1 MQVKC
6 TSCGA
11 SQNISQAHNCDF
23 CGNLIELESAK
34 SNYQKAMQSE
44 NGNLMAM
51 AETAIEATNWE
62 EALQFFN
69 QVLTKDITNSDAWL
83 GKGIA
88 IVYTSKI
95 GDLKINEAI
104 AYWKNALKHAPNQ
117 DAMSK
122 RVAKEINDVVNKFYP
137 SLENHFIQ
145 FKDLDNS
152 YSELVDKFVVLEKA
166 IDYATQLDSNIK
178 YYETGFALCSRVVQI
193 PKQYALADEG
203 AAWAQGIIGAVQNN
217 KYKTQ
222 DAVQARQK
230 AVARKQEINR
240 AALIINELE
249 QKYQNAIK
257 NIDPNYSPKVQNPSK
272 VDTNSPTNKL
282 IISTYNESIKSKS
295 SYWARTHTINAIKNQ
310 LGLSQNQAKKI
321 VEKVLVDNNILDAD
335 EMNKQDNY
343 AIFVIFAIIG
353 IAYILSYILSK
364 IL

>member
-11 SQNISQAHNCDF
+11 QQNISEAKNCDF
-23 CGNLIELESAK
+23 CGNLIELESATN
-34 SNYQKAMQSE
+34 NYKTALSGE
-44 NGNLMAM
+44 SGNLMSM

-69 QVLTKDITNSDAWL
+69 QVLTKDISNSDAWL

-95 GDLKINEAI
+95 GDIKINEAI
-104 AYWKNALKHAPNQ
+104 AYWKNALKHAVNEK
-117 DAMSK
+117 AMGK
-122 RVAKEINDVVNKFYP
+122 RVAKEINEVVNKFYP

-152 YSELVDKFVVLEKA
+152 YGELVDKFVVLEKA

-178 YYETGFALCSRVVQI
+178 YYETGFALCSRVIQI

-230 AVARKQEINR
+230 AVAREQEINR

-249 QKYQNAIK
+249 EKYQAAIK
-257 NIDPNYSPKVQNPSK
+257 NIDPNYSPKVHNPSK
-272 VDTNSPTNKL
+272 VDNNGPTNKL
-282 IISTYNESIKSKS
+282 IISTFNDLIKRKS
-295 SYWARTHTINAIKNQ
+295 SYWARTKTIGEINKQ
-310 LGLSQNQAKKI
+310 LGLKQAEAKKL
-321 VEKVLVDNNILDAD
+321 VDKVLIDNNLLDAD
-335 EMNKQDNY
+335 EIKKQDRNVVIFIV
-343 AIFVIFAIIG
+343 AIFVILYIIG
-353 IAYILSYILSK
+353 SLNK
-364 IL
+364 

>member
-11 SQNISQAHNCDF
+11 QQNISEAQNCNY
-23 CGNLIELESAK
+23 CGSLIELESATN
-34 SNYQKAMQSE
+34 NYKTALSGE
-44 NGNLMAM
+44 SGNLMSM

-69 QVLTKDITNSDAWL
+69 QVLTKDISNSDAWL

-95 GDLKINEAI
+95 GDIKINEAI
-104 AYWKNALKHAPNQ
+104 AYWKNALKHAVNEE
-117 DAMSK
+117 AMGK
-122 RVAKEINDVVNKFYP
+122 RVAKEINEVVNKFYP

-152 YSELVDKFVVLEKA
+152 YGELVDKFVVLEKA

-178 YYETGFALCSRVVQI
+178 YYETGFALCSRVIQI

-249 QKYQNAIK
+249 EKYQVAIK
-257 NIDPNYSPKVQNPSK
+257 NIDPNYSPKVHNPSK
-272 VDTNSPTNKL
+272 VDNNGPTNKL
-282 IISTYNESIKSKS
+282 IISTFNDLIKRKS
-295 SYWARTHTINAIKNQ
+295 SYWARTQTIGEIKKQ
-310 LGLSQNQAKKI
+310 LGLKQAEAKKL
-321 VEKVLVDNNILDAD
+321 VDKVLIDNNLLDAD
-335 EMNKQDNY
+335 EIKKQDRNVVIFIV
-343 AIFVIFAIIG
+343 AIFVILYIIG
-353 IAYILSYILSK
+353 SLNK
-364 IL
+364 

>member
-1 MQVKC
+1 
-6 TSCGA
+6 
-11 SQNISQAHNCDF
+11 
-23 CGNLIELESAK
+23 
-34 SNYQKAMQSE
+34 
-44 NGNLMAM
+44 MAM

-69 QVLTKDITNSDAWL
+69 QVLTKDISNSDAWL

-95 GDLKINEAI
+95 GALKINEAI

-117 DAMSK
+117 EAMGK
-122 RVAKEINDVVNKFYP
+122 RVAKEINQVVDKFYP

-152 YSELVDKFVVLEKA
+152 YGELVDKFVVLEKA

-178 YYETGFALCSRVVQI
+178 YYETGFALCSRVIQI

-230 AVARKQEINR
+230 AVARKEEINR
-240 AALIINELE
+240 AALIINKLVE
-249 QKYQNAIK
+249 KYQASIK
-257 NIDPNYSPKVQNPSK
+257 NIDPNYSPKVDNDGDEIIKLLKEGKKLAAVKLQKELTGMGLKESK
-272 VDTNSPTNKL
+272 DYV
-282 IISTYNESIKSKS
+282 E
-295 SYWARTHTINAIKNQ
+295 Q
-310 LGLSQNQAKKI
+310 LAK
-321 VEKVLVDNNILDAD
+321 ENNIVGVVASNGKGGCFIATAAMGDYDHPVVVDLR
-335 EMNKQDNY
+335 MFRDNWLLKSEWGVNFINWY
-343 AIFVIFAIIG
+343 YTHGPKAARLIEKSLVLKKLTFIFIVKP
-353 IAYILSYILSK
+353 LQLVTK
-364 IL
+364 KLR